1 MVKAEVSLCLI
12 KYYAMKSHGSGHIS
26 QCILFTMALNRSE
39 WSVYVSATLLPVGQ
53 WVKPRGSL
61 KAVDKTEVSATHQSL
76 NLQSSHSN
84 D

>member
-1 MVKAEVSLCLI
+1 MEVDTYLIAFFLPWHSTEVSGQL
-12 KYYAMKSHGSGHIS
+12 
-26 QCILFTMALNRSE
+26 
-39 WSVYVSATLLPVGQ
+39 YVSVTLLPVGQ

-61 KAVDKTEVSATHQSL
+61 KAVDKTKVSATHQSL